1 MLLNNIYK
9 LRLLFRQISDF
20 FLPAL
25 LDDVSVDSSVTVLV
39 VIEIILAIET
49 MIRKIKRF
57 ILYSNYIYIYL

>member
-25 LDDVSVDSSVTVLV
+25 LDDVSVDSSATVLV
-39 VIEIILAIET
+39 VIEIIVAIET

>member
-25 LDDVSVDSSVTVLV
+25 LDDVSVDSSATVLV
-39 VIEIILAIET
+39 VIEIIVAIET

-57 ILYSNYIYIYL
+57 ILYSNY